1 MNTRGYQ
8 YYREDALNSLTQ
20 GELLIK
26 LYDGLVK
33 KLTQAELFLQKEDYE
48 SFESAVDRS
57 LDIIHYLSDTLDH
70 RYEISTS
77 LARL

>member
-1 MNTRGYQ
+1 MDTRGYQ

-48 SFESAVDRS
+48 S
-57 LDIIHYLSDTLDH
+57 
-70 RYEISTS
+70 
-77 LARL
+77 